1 MCGPVPSWMANATL
15 PYASGSHLGSSC
27 AAVPCAAGVP
37 LDWLADVQ
45 PLLALKESAQAVDSA
60 SADSALATWD
70 PIVPP
75 CTSDPNATTC
85 YVCRPGDGACGGV
98 RASDGARLC
107 NWLGVACR
115 DRRAVAL
122 DLGGVALQLL
132 QLPPGLANGTVLE
145 TLDLGVGS
153 AAGGGGEHA
162 PRRPH
167 WRCSC
172 LDWGEQQPRPCCL
185 HPSRPC
191 PPACAPLAGRGG
203 AERHA
208 APGVQR
214 LVQPDALLC

>member
-1 MCGPVPSWMANATL
+1 MANATL
-15 PYASGSHLGSSC
+15 PYASGSNLGSSC

-45 PLLALKESAQAVDSA
+45 PLLTLKESAQAADSA

-75 CTSDPNATTC
+75 CTSDPNVTAC
-85 YVCRPGDGACGGV
+85 YVCRPQDGACGGV

-132 QLPPGLANGTVLE
+132 ELPPGLANGTVLE
-145 TLDLGVGS
+145 TLDLTVGG
-153 AAGGGGEHA
+153 AAGRTLRLVSLWEMRLLARGQRQSHSRTTPPPVCPA
-162 PRRPH
+162 CRV
-167 WRCSC
+167 WRC
-172 LDWGEQQPRPCCL
+172 
-185 HPSRPC
+185 
-191 PPACAPLAGRGG
+191 
-203 AERHA
+203 
-208 APGVQR
+208 
-214 LVQPDALLC
+214 